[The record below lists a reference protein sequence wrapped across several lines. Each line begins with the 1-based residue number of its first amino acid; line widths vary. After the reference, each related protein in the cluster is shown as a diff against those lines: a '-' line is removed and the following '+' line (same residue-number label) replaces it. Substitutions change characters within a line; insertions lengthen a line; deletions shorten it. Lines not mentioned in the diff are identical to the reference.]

1 MINLYTTKVVLKE
14 GEWYSLGSI
23 LAVAKWKFLLISIV
37 GFGSACW
44 AGTLEKTGELAVIPK
59 TVFEGCVVII
69 SSIIDFVSIIVFC
82 LALALF
88 TE

>member
-1 MINLYTTKVVLKE
+1 MINLYTTKVILKE

-23 LAVAKWKFLLISIV
+23 LAVR
-37 GFGSACW
+37 
-44 AGTLEKTGELAVIPK
+44 PK

-69 SSIIDFVSIIVFC
+69 SSIIGFVSIIVFC